1 MCRLNMKKGFK
12 FFLKR
17 FFDFYILIILSIS
30 VNQCNMFKYEELPRR
45 EDHIPG
51 KDLPSSVDTNAPST
65 PASLLAAAA
74 GPNQI
79 NLSWEESTDDKSAQ
93 ANLLYEICFDTET
106 TGCDTFT
113 ADQTTAE
120 GVSSFTV
127 GGLEPLTLY
136 YFTIRAKD
144 KAGNI
149 SLPSDQA
156 SAQTSEIDTLNSPT
170 FDPAASLYAASQN
183 VAINADEAASIC
195 YMLGTA
201 PTTEPACDSSAV
213 CPTGWTLYSAQVTIS
228 ATNTLN
234 AFACMI
240 GYKDSAVSSGTY
252 TIDSTSPAAPSSLN
266 ATSGGTTQINLS
278 WVESTDNN
286 SAQTNLVYEI
296 CYGLTATACD
306 VFSVDK
312 TTSAGAASDSIA
324 GLNPNTMYYFTIR
337 AKDEA
342 GNIGPVSNQASVSTD
357 AVGILSAPSFNPIAD
372 LYTTAQDVTILAD
385 AGANICYKITDTPGT
400 PACDTSAAC
409 PATWTQYLT
418 QVNIA
423 TTSTLN
429 AFACRVG
436 YTDSIVTSGL
446 YTIDTTAPTAPSGL
460 LAVSAGTTQID
471 LSWTQSTDPG
481 GSAPAN
487 LVYEICYGIN
497 STDCDTFTVQDTI
510 TGAGLTTITLLS
522 PNTTYYFT
530 VRAKDEAG
538 NVGPVSNQDSVS
550 TDAVGILSAPSFN
563 PIADLYTTAQDVTIL
578 ADAGANICYKIT
590 DTPGTPACD
599 TSAAC
604 PATWTQYLTQVNIA
618 TTSTLNAF
626 ACRVGYTDSI
636 VTSGLYT
643 IDTTAPTAPSGLLAV
658 SAGTTQIDLS
668 WTQSTDPGGSAPANL
683 VYEICYGINSTDCD
697 TFTVQDTITGAGS
710 TTITL
715 LSPNTT
721 YYFTVRAKDEAGNV
735 GPVSNQDFTTTD
747 PLGTVS
753 TPTFGTP
760 PGTYAASQDVS
771 ISSDAGA
778 TICYKIT
785 DTPGSPACDVSA
797 ACPTGWSTYDSA
809 TPTPVT
815 ISTPDTA
822 LQLNAFA
829 CRVGYLDS
837 SLLSGM
843 YTIDQTPPGEVTG
856 LAAAIGDN
864 WVDLS
869 WSTEPTGDA
878 DFDHLEVSWSSG
890 CTTAQIVAIGVKAYK
905 VILDDTCAA
914 NGLAADTTYTFT
926 VQTVDTLGNISTGVT
941 VNNVT
946 TPPAAG
952 FKKMYTLNGKT
963 FNMVY
968 VPGKTVPLGVDETG
982 DPIGTGAIFA
992 PSPATVENV
1001 YIGET
1006 EVTYELW
1013 SAVYTWATVGDGAPV
1028 DIGEGLY
1035 SIANSGVQGAGGG
1048 TTVQHPA
1055 TSMSWRDAI
1064 VWTNAL
1070 TEYYNAYKDAADPV
1084 FDCVYTTDG
1093 TTPIRTSTNIGY
1105 VNPPVPPLGTQDN
1118 PNINTAAKGFRLPI
1132 RTEWEL
1138 AARYK
1143 VDSNFNDIL
1152 DDNTEYYPGN
1162 FASGSTVPY
1171 FDATAAT
1178 ENALVAVCG
1187 ATGTAA
1193 VGSKTANA
1201 LGIFDMSG
1209 NVHEMNPGPGLV
1221 DPTIWIYRGG
1231 TYSTACNN
1239 SGGQKEIQLGYLLEA
1254 SPDLFADILGFR
1266 IAKNP

>member
-510 TGAGLTTITLLS
+510 TGAGL
-522 PNTTYYFT
+522 
-530 VRAKDEAG
+530 
-538 NVGPVSNQDSVS
+538 
-550 TDAVGILSAPSFN
+550 
-563 PIADLYTTAQDVTIL
+563 
-578 ADAGANICYKIT
+578 
-590 DTPGTPACD
+590 
-599 TSAAC
+599 
-604 PATWTQYLTQVNIA
+604 
-618 TTSTLNAF
+618 
-626 ACRVGYTDSI
+626 
-636 VTSGLYT
+636 
-643 IDTTAPTAPSGLLAV
+643 
-658 SAGTTQIDLS
+658 
-668 WTQSTDPGGSAPANL
+668 
-683 VYEICYGINSTDCD
+683 
-697 TFTVQDTITGAGS
+697 